1 MSFHRPTSLAAAFI
15 NAAINTPGVSPEK
28 GTGNWVARRSIINA
42 ERPGFGVVFERDR
55 NPPKPTTLDPTK
67 LKAALTSGFEQVFSA
82 AASPMRPFL
91 TDDEIH
97 GVD

>member
-15 NAAINTPGVSPEK
+15 NAAVKTNANPEK

-67 LKAALTSGFEQVFSA
+67 LKAALTTGFEQVFSA
-82 AASPMRPFL
+82 AASPMRPYL
-91 TDDEIH
+91 TDEEIH